1 MSDENIMASAE
12 EEVSK
17 TNEEDTENKTEETS
31 EAAAETAE
39 AAATDDG
46 AGQEESEGN
55 GGEASGADEDDGADT
70 SDAEGTP
77 AKKKLF
83 GRKDKKDKRDEKI
96 AELEEMRKRQLAEF
110 ENFRNRSEREK
121 SQRFEMGEKNVLEKI
136 LPVVDNFERGF
147 AGVDENSEDPFVKGM
162 AQVYKQLQNVL
173 TDLGVEPIEAVGCDF
188 DPNLHNAV
196 MQAQSDELESGK
208 VAAELQKGY
217 KYKDSVL
224 RHSMVSVVQ

>member
-1 MSDENIMASAE
+1 MSDEKNMASAE
-12 EEVSK
+12 EEENISVEN
-17 TNEEDTENKTEETS
+17 TAEQEVGEEKE
-31 EAAAETAE
+31 ETAE
-39 AAATDDG
+39 TVTEEAESD
-46 AGQEESEGN
+46 EESNAEETAGDA
-55 GGEASGADEDDGADT
+55 GEDDGSGGES
-70 SDAEGTP
+70 SDAEGAS

-83 GRKDKKDKRDEKI
+83 GRKDKKDKKDEKI

-121 SQRFEMGEKNVLEKI
+121 AQRFEMGEKSVLEKI

-173 TDLGVEPIEAVGCDF
+173 TDMGVEPIEAVGCDF

-208 VAAELQKGY
+208 IAAELQKGY